1 MYFDTKN
8 YLKSNHNH
16 NYTAKYSLKLC
27 QGSQGARDKLGAR
40 GSTSKKK
47 LK

>member
-16 NYTAKYSLKLC
+16 MIRREFGT
-27 QGSQGARDKLGAR
+27 RDKEGTEERKERLFY
-40 GSTSKKK
+40 
-47 LK
+47 